1 MKVLVTGG
9 AGFIGSH
16 LVEELVRRG
25 HQVVVLDDLSTG
37 KVGNI
42 ERLLKGANAELVRG
56 SVTDLSLV
64 TGLVKDVAYIFHLA
78 ALASVPRSIE
88 NPRACHEVNLS
99 GTLNVLLAAMEKGVR
114 KVVYSSSSSVYGD
127 APTLP
132 KREEMA
138 PQPLSPYA
146 VAKLA
151 GEYYCQ
157 VFNEVYKLPTVC
169 LRYFNVYGPRQD
181 PNSQYAAAIPSFIQ
195 RALAGDPPIVFG
207 DGEQTRDFTFVK
219 DAVAANILATE
230 SEASGIFN
238 IGSGQSITINR
249 LVKLVLELTG
259 SQVKPVYRQLRAGD
273 VRHSLADISRSK
285 AFGYEPQYDLR
296 AGLSETIE
304 WFNKSKI
311 PS

>member
-1 MKVLVTGG
+1 MRALVTGG

-37 KVGNI
+37 RVENI
-42 ERLLKGANAELVRG
+42 EKFLKGANAELVRG
-56 SVTDLSLV
+56 SVTDFSLV
-64 TGLVKDVAYIFHLA
+64 AGLVKDVTCIFHLA
-78 ALASVPRSIE
+78 ALASVPWSIE
-88 NPRACHEVNLS
+88 NPRACHEININ
-99 GTLNVLLAAMEKGVR
+99 GTLNILLAAIEKGVR
-114 KVVYSSSSSVYGD
+114 KVVYSSSSAVYGD

-195 RALAGDPPIVFG
+195 RALAGKPPIVFG
-207 DGEQTRDFTFVK
+207 DGEQTRDFTFAN
-219 DAVAANILATE
+219 DAVEANILAAE
-230 SEASGIFN
+230 SETSGIFN
-238 IGSGQSITINR
+238 IGSGQGITINR

-259 SQVKPVYRQLRAGD
+259 SQVKPVYRKSRVGD
-273 VRHSLADISRSK
+273 VRHSLADISRAK
-285 AFGYEPQYDLR
+285 TFGYEPQYDLK
-296 AGLSETIE
+296 AGLIETIE
-304 WFNKSKI
+304 WFKKVK
-311 PS
+311 

>member
-1 MKVLVTGG
+1 
-9 AGFIGSH
+9 
-16 LVEELVRRG
+16 
-25 HQVVVLDDLSTG
+25 
-37 KVGNI
+37 
-42 ERLLKGANAELVRG
+42 
-56 SVTDLSLV
+56 
-64 TGLVKDVAYIFHLA
+64 
-78 ALASVPRSIE
+78 
-88 NPRACHEVNLS
+88 
-99 GTLNVLLAAMEKGVR
+99 
-114 KVVYSSSSSVYGD
+114 
-127 APTLP
+127 
-132 KREEMA
+132 MA

-157 VFNEVYKLPTVC
+157 VFNEVYKLPTIC

-273 VRHSLADISRSK
+273 VRHSLADISRAK

-304 WFNKSKI
+304 WFNKK
-311 PS
+311 

>member
-37 KVGNI
+37 KVENI

-157 VFNEVYKLPTVC
+157 VFNEVYKLPTIC

-273 VRHSLADISRSK
+273 VRHSLADISRAK

-304 WFNKSKI
+304 WFNKK
-311 PS
+311 

>member
-37 KVGNI
+37 KVENI

-88 NPRACHEVNLS
+88 NPRACHEVNLN

-285 AFGYEPQYDLR
+285 AFGYEPQYDLG

-304 WFNKSKI
+304 WFKKK
-311 PS
+311 

>member
-37 KVGNI
+37 KVENI

-157 VFNEVYKLPTVC
+157 VFNEVYKLPTIC

-304 WFNKSKI
+304 WFNKK
-311 PS
+311 

>member
-1 MKVLVTGG
+1 MKALVTGG

-16 LVEELVRRG
+16 LLEELVQRG

-56 SVTDLSLV
+56 SVTDFSLI
-64 TGLVKDVAYIFHLA
+64 TGLVKDVTCIFHLA
-78 ALASVPRSIE
+78 ALASVPWSIE
-88 NPRACHEVNLS
+88 NPRACHEINVN
-99 GTLNVLLAAMEKGVR
+99 GTLNILLAAKEKGIR
-114 KVVYSSSSSVYGD
+114 KVVYSSSSAVYGD

-132 KREEMA
+132 KIEEMA

-157 VFNEVYKLPTVC
+157 VFNEVYKLSTVC

-181 PNSQYAAAIPSFIQ
+181 PNSQYAAVIPSFIQ
-195 RALAGDPPIVFG
+195 RALASESPIVFG

-219 DAVAANILATE
+219 DAVTANILAAE
-230 SEASGIFN
+230 SEKSGIFN
-238 IGSGQSITINR
+238 IGSGQGITINR

-259 SQVKPVYRQLRAGD
+259 SRVKPVYRQPRAGD
-273 VRHSLADISRSK
+273 VRHSLADISRAK
-285 AFGYEPQYDLR
+285 AFGYEPRYDLR
-296 AGLSETIE
+296 AGLTETIE
-304 WFNKSKI
+304 WFNKK
-311 PS
+311 

>member
-1 MKVLVTGG
+1 MRALVTGG

-25 HQVVVLDDLSTG
+25 HQVVVLDDLSTDR
-37 KVGNI
+37 VENI
-42 ERLLKGANAELVRG
+42 EKFLKGANAELVRG
-56 SVTDLSLV
+56 SVTDFSLV
-64 TGLVKDVAYIFHLA
+64 AGLVKDVTCIFHLA
-78 ALASVPRSIE
+78 ALASVPWSIE
-88 NPRACHEVNLS
+88 NPRACHEININ
-99 GTLNVLLAAMEKGVR
+99 GTLNILLAAIEKGVR
-114 KVVYSSSSSVYGD
+114 KVVYSSSSAVYGD

-195 RALAGDPPIVFG
+195 RALAGKPPIVFG
-207 DGEQTRDFTFVK
+207 DGEQTRDFTFAN
-219 DAVAANILATE
+219 DAVEANILAAE
-230 SEASGIFN
+230 SETSGIFN
-238 IGSGQSITINR
+238 IGSGQGITINR

-259 SQVKPVYRQLRAGD
+259 SQVKPVYRKSRVGD
-273 VRHSLADISRSK
+273 VRHSLADISRAK
-285 AFGYEPQYDLR
+285 TFGYEPQYDLK
-296 AGLSETIE
+296 AGLIETIE
-304 WFNKSKI
+304 WFKKVK
-311 PS
+311 